1 MAKYLVSYNDIFN
14 DVELN
19 GFKIMTDKEVE
30 QFEALAESI
39 GWVFT
44 YPLTSGE
51 EIEFSSG
58 EELLS
63 RLDFKEISN
72 EEFKTLK
79 KVFNGEFG
87 TFIPEEFLES
97 LIEDEDDAIDDED
110 DDSDDHYKDF
120 DDQDDIY

>member
-1 MAKYLVSYNDIFN
+1 MAKYLVSYSDTFN

-30 QFEALAESI
+30 QFETLAESI
-39 GWVFT
+39 GWSFT
-44 YPLTSGE
+44 YPLTTGE

-63 RLDFKEISN
+63 KLDFKEISN
-72 EEFKTLK
+72 EEFKAIK

-87 TFIPEEFLES
+87 TFIGEEFLET
-97 LIEDEDDAIDDED
+97 LIEDEDDSFEDEEEDDYNGYDIEDED
-110 DDSDDHYKDF
+110 DNY
-120 DDQDDIY
+120 